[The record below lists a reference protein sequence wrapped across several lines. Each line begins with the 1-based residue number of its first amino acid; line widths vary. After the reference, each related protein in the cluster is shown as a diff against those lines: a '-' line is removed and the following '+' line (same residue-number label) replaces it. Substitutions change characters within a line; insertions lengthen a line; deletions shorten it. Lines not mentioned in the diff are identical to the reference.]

1 MTFRQ
6 KLLLLFAA
14 TVLLCVA
21 VISASV
27 YSTIRRRFEQADQ
40 DRANAVAAQFRSE
53 FGRRGLEVSRK
64 VESVAASETVQH
76 IALEMNRGAADSG
89 GYVGQAHTLA
99 GQQHLDFLELVDYRG
114 AILSSA
120 QWQAKFGYPEAAI
133 SQTTI
138 SQATPPQAMPA
149 QTTLAQATTPAPAV
163 PAGAF
168 LKREEL
174 PDGAT
179 LGLFAVRV
187 ARVGEQPLYVIGGE
201 RLDQGFLST
210 LDIPTGTRVLLYQ
223 NLDAKWNPKSLLDL
237 NGPAAGVDQIAPLVA
252 QVRDT
257 LEESQRVIHWTSD
270 SADAE
275 VFHAI
280 PLTGPIFSATIQG
293 SLNQGSPN
301 QGSLNQSP
309 RNQSPANQ
317 SPANQQLM
325 GVLLVGSSR
334 RPLIELQRQIVS
346 TAMLVGGAG
355 IFVAVL
361 ASLWFAARVTRP
373 VVSLAE
379 AARRVAAGD
388 LGAKVEVESSDEL
401 GELAAAFNRMTE
413 DLVQQK
419 DRTLQAE
426 RVAAWRE
433 LARRLAHELKNPL
446 FPLQVTV
453 ENLMRAK
460 QKSPEMFEEVFH
472 EGTATLLAEINNLK
486 TIIGRFSEFSK
497 MPQPQRRPTQV
508 NDVVR
513 SVLRVFHAQLRDS
526 DRVTDRVTDKEKNK
540 IAVRIELAEALPE
553 ISADPD
559 LLHRALQNLV
569 LNAID
574 AMPQGGE
581 LAIRTRTLDDR
592 IELSVSDTGSGLTQE
607 ECGRLFTPYYT
618 TKQHG
623 TGLGLAIVQSVVS
636 DHGGKI
642 SVQSTKEKGTTFRIE
657 LPCDFSAYSASLR

>member
-1 MTFRQ
+1 MTFRK
-6 KLLLLFAA
+6 KLLLLFAL

-21 VISASV
+21 VISVSV
-27 YSTIRRRFEQADQ
+27 YSTIRGSFEQANQ
-40 DRANAVAAQFRSE
+40 DRANAVAAQFQSE
-53 FGRRGLEVSRK
+53 FQRRGLEVARE
-64 VESVAASETVQH
+64 VESVATSETVQH
-76 IALEMNRGAADSG
+76 IALDINRGATDSG
-89 GYVGQAHTLA
+89 EYVSEARALA
-99 GQQHLDFLELVDYRG
+99 GQQQLDFLELVDNRG
-114 AILSSA
+114 TILSSA
-120 QWQAKFGYPEAAI
+120 QWEAKFGYPEAAI
-133 SQTTI
+133 PS
-138 SQATPPQAMPA
+138 AAA
-149 QTTLAQATTPAPAV
+149 

-174 PDGAT
+174 PDGPT
-179 LGLFAVRV
+179 LGLFAVRA

-210 LDIPTGTRVLLYQ
+210 LDIPAGTRVLLYQ

-237 NGPAAGVDQIAPLVA
+237 NGPAAGADQLAPLVA

-257 LEESQRVIHWTSD
+257 LQESQRVIRWTSD

-280 PLTGPIFSATIQG
+280 PLTGPNLSA
-293 SLNQGSPN
+293 SN
-301 QGSLNQSP
+301 
-309 RNQSPANQ
+309 PAG
-317 SPANQQLM
+317 ANQQLM

-346 TAMLVGGAG
+346 TAMLVGGVG
-355 IFVAVL
+355 IMVAVL

-413 DLVQQK
+413 DLAQQK

-460 QKSPEMFEEVFH
+460 QKAPEMFEEVFH

-486 TIIGRFSEFSK
+486 TIIGRFSEFSR
-497 MPQPQRRPTQV
+497 MPQPQRQPTQV
-508 NDVVR
+508 NDVLR
-513 SVLRVFHAQLRDS
+513 SVLRVFHAQLQ
-526 DRVTDRVTDKEKNK
+526 EKNQV
-540 IAVRIELAEALPE
+540 AVRTELADPLPE

-574 AMPQGGE
+574 AMPEGGE
-581 LAIRTRTLDDR
+581 LTIRSATLSNGVE
-592 IELSVSDTGSGLTQE
+592 ISVSDTGSGLTQE

-642 SVQSTKEKGTTFRIE
+642 SVESTKEKGTTFRIE
-657 LPCDFSAYSASLR
+657 LPCDFSAHSASLR

>member
-27 YSTIRRRFEQADQ
+27 YSTIRRTFEHADQ
-40 DRANAVAAQFRSE
+40 DRASAVAAQFRSE
-53 FGRRGLEVSRK
+53 FQRRGREVSSK
-64 VESVAASETVQH
+64 VESVTASETVQH

-89 GYVGQAHTLA
+89 EYVGQAHTLA

-133 SQTTI
+133 SQTTLP
-138 SQATPPQAMPA
+138 QDTPPQAM
-149 QTTLAQATTPAPAV
+149 TPGPAV

-210 LDIPTGTRVLLYQ
+210 LDIPAGTRVLLYQ

-257 LEESQRVIHWTSD
+257 LQESQRVIHWTSD

-280 PLTGPIFSATIQG
+280 PLTGPIFSATNQASLNQG

-309 RNQSPANQ
+309 AANQ

-346 TAMLVGGAG
+346 TALLVGGGG

-401 GELAAAFNRMTE
+401 GELAASFNRMTE
-413 DLVQQK
+413 DLVQQRE
-419 DRTLQAE
+419 RTLQAE

-453 ENLMRAK
+453 ENLLRAK

-472 EGTATLLAEINNLK
+472 EGTATLLAEIDNLK

-497 MPQPQRRPTQV
+497 MPQPQRRPIQV
-508 NDVVR
+508 NDVVS
-513 SVLRVFHAQLRDS
+513 SVLRVFHAQLRDTDRDT
-526 DRVTDRVTDKEKNK
+526 DRVTDRATDKEKNK
-540 IAVRIELAEALPE
+540 IAVRTELAKALPE

-574 AMPQGGE
+574 ALPQGGE
-581 LAIRTRTLDDR
+581 LAIRTRDLGDR
-592 IELSVSDTGSGLTQE
+592 IEVSVSDTGSGLTQE

-642 SVQSTKEKGTTFRIE
+642 SVESTKEKGTTFRIE

>member
-1 MTFRQ
+1 MSFRK

-27 YSTIRRRFEQADQ
+27 YSTIRRSFEQANQ

-53 FGRRGLEVSRK
+53 FQRRGLEVARK
-64 VESVAASETVQH
+64 IESVAAGETVQH
-76 IALEMNRGAADSG
+76 IALDMNRGATDSG
-89 GYVGQAHTLA
+89 EYVSEAHTLA
-99 GQQHLDFLELVDYRG
+99 GQQQLDFLEFVDNRG
-114 AILSSA
+114 TILSSA
-120 QWQAKFGYPEAAI
+120 QWQAKFGYPETAI
-133 SQTTI
+133 SEA
-138 SQATPPQAMPA
+138 ATSAA
-149 QTTLAQATTPAPAV
+149 AA

-210 LDIPTGTRVLLYQ
+210 LDIPAGTRVLLYQ

-237 NGPAAGVDQIAPLVA
+237 NGPAAGADKIAPLVA

-257 LEESQRVIHWTSD
+257 LREFQGVIHWTSD

-280 PLTGPIFSATIQG
+280 PLAGPNRSG
-293 SLNQGSPN
+293 
-301 QGSLNQSP
+301 
-309 RNQSPANQ
+309 
-317 SPANQQLM
+317 ANQQLM

-334 RPLIELQRQIVS
+334 RPLIELQRQVVS

-355 IFVAVL
+355 ILVAVL

-401 GELAAAFNRMTE
+401 GELAASFNRMTE

-460 QKSPEMFEEVFH
+460 QKSPEMFEEVFQ
-472 EGTATLLAEINNLK
+472 EGTATLLAEIDNLK

-497 MPQPQRRPTQV
+497 MPQSQRRPTQV

-513 SVLRVFHAQLRDS
+513 SVLRVFHAQLQ
-526 DRVTDRVTDKEKNK
+526 EKNQ
-540 IAVRIELAEALPE
+540 ISVHTELSGTLPE

-581 LAIRTRTLDDR
+581 LTIRTGTVGDG

-618 TKQHG
+618 TKHHG

-642 SVQSTKEKGTTFRIE
+642 SVESTKEKGTTFRIE
-657 LPCDFSAYSASLR
+657 LPCETQPWQTGQT

>member
-1 MTFRQ
+1 MSFRK

-27 YSTIRRRFEQADQ
+27 YSTIRRSFEQADQ
-40 DRANAVAAQFRSE
+40 DRANAVAAEFRSE
-53 FGRRGLEVSRK
+53 FQRRGSEVARK
-64 VESVAASETVQH
+64 VESVAAGETVQH
-76 IALEMNRGAADSG
+76 IALEINRGVTDSG
-89 GYVGQAHTLA
+89 EYVSEARSLA
-99 GQQHLDFLELVDYRG
+99 SQQQLDFLELVDNRG
-114 AILSSA
+114 TILSSA

-133 SQTTI
+133 PV
-138 SQATPPQAMPA
+138 ATG
-149 QTTLAQATTPAPAV
+149 

-210 LDIPTGTRVLLYQ
+210 LDIPAGTHVLLYQ

-237 NGPAAGVDQIAPLVA
+237 NGPAAGADKIAPLVA
-252 QVRDT
+252 RVRDT
-257 LEESQRVIHWTSD
+257 LQESQGVIHWTSD

-280 PLTGPIFSATIQG
+280 PLTGPVFVATNQTATNQSA
-293 SLNQGSPN
+293 PN
-301 QGSLNQSP
+301 QGG
-309 RNQSPANQ
+309 
-317 SPANQQLM
+317 ANQQLL

-334 RPLIELQRQIVS
+334 RPLIELQRQIIS

-355 IFVAVL
+355 ILVAVL

-388 LGAKVEVESSDEL
+388 LSAKVEVESSDEL
-401 GELAAAFNRMTE
+401 GELAASFNRMTE
-413 DLVQQK
+413 DLLQQK

-460 QKSPEMFEEVFH
+460 QKSPEMFEEVFR

-508 NDVVR
+508 NEVAR
-513 SVLRVFHAQLRDS
+513 SVLRVFDAQLQQ
-526 DRVTDRVTDKEKNK
+526 KKNR
-540 IAVRIELAEALPE
+540 ISVRTELAEALPE

-581 LAIRTRTLDDR
+581 LAVRTQSLGDR
-592 IELSVSDTGSGLTQE
+592 IELSVSDTGCGLTQE

-642 SVQSTKEKGTTFRIE
+642 SVESAKEKGTTLRIE
-657 LPCDFSAYSASLR
+657 LPCQPPLWQTT

>member
-1 MTFRQ
+1 MSFRK

-27 YSTIRRRFEQADQ
+27 YSTIRRSFEQADQ
-40 DRANAVAAQFRSE
+40 DRANAVAAQFQSE
-53 FGRRGLEVSRK
+53 FQRRGSEVARK
-64 VESVAASETVQH
+64 VESVARGETVQH
-76 IALEMNRGAADSG
+76 IALDMNRGVTDAG
-89 GYVGQAHTLA
+89 EYVSEARSLA
-99 GQQHLDFLELVDYRG
+99 SQQQLDFLELVDSRG
-114 AILSSA
+114 TILSSA
-120 QWQAKFGYPEAAI
+120 QWQAKFGYPEPAI
-133 SQTTI
+133 
-138 SQATPPQAMPA
+138 P
-149 QTTLAQATTPAPAV
+149 QATTPLAPV

-187 ARVGEQPLYVIGGE
+187 ANVGEQPLYVIGGE

-210 LDIPTGTRVLLYQ
+210 LDIPAGTHVLLYQ
-223 NLDAKWNPKSLLDL
+223 NLDAKWNSKSLLDL

-252 QVRDT
+252 RVRDT
-257 LEESQRVIHWTSD
+257 LQESQDVIHWTSD
-270 SADAE
+270 AADAE

-280 PLTGPIFSATIQG
+280 PLTGPVFNAVNQSAA
-293 SLNQGSPN
+293 NQG
-301 QGSLNQSP
+301 G
-309 RNQSPANQ
+309 
-317 SPANQQLM
+317 ANQQLM

-334 RPLIELQRQIVS
+334 RPLIELQRQVIS
-346 TAMLVGGAG
+346 TAMLVGGIG
-355 IFVAVL
+355 VMVAVL

-388 LGAKVEVESSDEL
+388 LGTKVDVESSDEL
-401 GELAAAFNRMTE
+401 GELAVAFNRMTE

-460 QKSPEMFEEVFH
+460 QKSPAMFDEVFEES
-472 EGTATLLAEINNLK
+472 TATLLAEIDNLK
-486 TIIGRFSEFSK
+486 TIVGRFSEFSK

-508 NDVVR
+508 NDLVQ
-513 SVLRVFHAQLRDS
+513 SVLRIFHAQLR
-526 DRVTDRVTDKEKNK
+526 EKNQTQ
-540 IAVRIELAEALPE
+540 IVVRIELDEALPE
-553 ISADPD
+553 ILADPD

-574 AMPQGGE
+574 AMSQGGE
-581 LAIRTRTLDDR
+581 LTIRTATLGDR

-642 SVQSTKEKGTTFRIE
+642 SVESTKEKGTTFRIE
-657 LPCDFSAYSASLR
+657 LPF

>member
-1 MTFRQ
+1 MSFRK
-6 KLLLLFAA
+6 KLLMLFAA

-27 YSTIRRRFEQADQ
+27 YSTIRRTFEQADR

-53 FGRRGLEVSRK
+53 FQRRGLEVARK
-64 VESVAASETVQH
+64 VESVAASETVQR
-76 IALEMNRGAADSG
+76 IALEMNRGATDSG
-89 GYVGQAHTLA
+89 EYVGKAHTLA
-99 GQQHLDFLELVDYRG
+99 GQQQLDFLELVDDRG

-133 SQTTI
+133 P
-138 SQATPPQAMPA
+138 QATPP
-149 QTTLAQATTPAPAV
+149 QATTPAPAV

-174 PDGAT
+174 PEGAT

-201 RLDQGFLST
+201 RLDQGFLAT
-210 LDIPTGTRVLLYQ
+210 LDIPAGTHVLLYQ

-237 NGPAAGVDQIAPLVA
+237 NGPAAGVDLIAPLVA

-280 PLTGPIFSATIQG
+280 PLTGPIFSATNQS
-293 SLNQGSPN
+293 SLNQGS
-301 QGSLNQSP
+301 NQSP
-309 RNQSPANQ
+309 SNQSGT
-317 SPANQQLM
+317 NQQLM

-355 IFVAVL
+355 ILVAVL

-379 AARRVAAGD
+379 AAHRVAAGD
-388 LGAKVEVESSDEL
+388 LGAKVEVESNDEL
-401 GELAAAFNRMTE
+401 GELAASFNRMTE
-413 DLVQQK
+413 DLVLQK

-460 QKSPEMFEEVFH
+460 QKSPEMFEEVFY

-508 NDVVR
+508 NDVVH
-513 SVLRVFHAQLRDS
+513 SVLRVFHAQLQDN
-526 DRVTDRVTDKEKNK
+526 DKEKNR
-540 IAVRIELAEALPE
+540 IVVRTELAEALPE

-574 AMPQGGE
+574 ALPQGGE
-581 LAIRTRTLDDR
+581 LVIRTRDLGDR
-592 IELSVSDTGSGLTQE
+592 IELSVSDTGCGLTQE

-642 SVQSTKEKGTTFRIE
+642 SVESTKEKGTTFRIE

>member
-1 MTFRQ
+1 MSFRK
-6 KLLLLFAA
+6 KLLLLFA
-14 TVLLCVA
+14 TTILLCVA
-21 VISASV
+21 VISVSV
-27 YSTIRRRFEQADQ
+27 YSTIRRSFEQANQ

-53 FGRRGLEVSRK
+53 FQRRGSEVVRK
-64 VESVAASETVQH
+64 VESVAASETVQR
-76 IALEMNRGAADSG
+76 IALDMNRGATDFG
-89 GYVGQAHTLA
+89 EYVNEAHALA
-99 GQQHLDFLELVDYRG
+99 GQQQLDFLELVDNRG
-114 AILSSA
+114 TILSSA
-120 QWQAKFGYPEAAI
+120 QWEAKFGYPEAAI
-133 SQTTI
+133 PS
-138 SQATPPQAMPA
+138 AAA
-149 QTTLAQATTPAPAV
+149 

-174 PDGAT
+174 SDGPT
-179 LGLFAVRV
+179 LGLFAVRA

-210 LDIPTGTRVLLYQ
+210 LDIPAGTRVLLYQ
-223 NLDAKWNPKSLLDL
+223 SLDAKWNPKSLLDL
-237 NGPAAGVDQIAPLVA
+237 NGPAAGADQLAPLVA

-257 LEESQRVIHWTSD
+257 LQESQRVIHWTSD

-280 PLTGPIFSATIQG
+280 PLTGPNLSA
-293 SLNQGSPN
+293 SN
-301 QGSLNQSP
+301 
-309 RNQSPANQ
+309 PAG
-317 SPANQQLM
+317 ANQQLM

-346 TAMLVGGAG
+346 TAMLVGGVG
-355 IFVAVL
+355 IMVAVL

-373 VVSLAE
+373 VVLLAE

-413 DLVQQK
+413 DLAQQK

-460 QKSPEMFEEVFH
+460 QKAPEMFEEVFH

-497 MPQPQRRPTQV
+497 MPQPQRQPTQV

-513 SVLRVFHAQLRDS
+513 SVLRVFHAQLQ
-526 DRVTDRVTDKEKNK
+526 EKNQV
-540 IAVRIELAEALPE
+540 AVRTELADTLPE

-574 AMPQGGE
+574 AMPEGGE
-581 LAIRTRTLDDR
+581 LTIRSATLSDGVE
-592 IELSVSDTGSGLTQE
+592 ISVSDTGSGLTQE

-642 SVQSTKEKGTTFRIE
+642 SVESTKEKGTTFRIE
-657 LPCDFSAYSASLR
+657 LPCDFSAHSASLR

>member
-1 MTFRQ
+1 MSFRK

-27 YSTIRRRFEQADQ
+27 YSTIRRSFEQANQ
-40 DRANAVAAQFRSE
+40 DRANAIAAQFRSE
-53 FGRRGLEVSRK
+53 FQRRGSEVVRK
-64 VESVAASETVQH
+64 VESVAAGETAQR
-76 IALEMNRGAADSG
+76 IALDMNRGVTDSG
-89 GYVGQAHTLA
+89 EYVSAAHTLA
-99 GQQHLDFLELVDYRG
+99 GQQQLDFLEFVDYHG
-114 AILSSA
+114 TILSSA

-133 SQTTI
+133 LVA
-138 SQATPPQAMPA
+138 ATP
-149 QTTLAQATTPAPAV
+149 QATTPAAAV

-223 NLDAKWNPKSLLDL
+223 NLDKQWNPKSLLDL
-237 NGPAAGVDQIAPLVA
+237 NGPAAGADKIAPLVA
-252 QVRDT
+252 QVRNT
-257 LEESQRVIHWTSD
+257 LQESQSVIHWTSNP
-270 SADAE
+270 ADAE

-280 PLTGPIFSATIQG
+280 PLTGPIFIRVNQSAT
-293 SLNQGSPN
+293 NQGAT
-301 QGSLNQSP
+301 NQSST
-309 RNQSPANQ
+309 NQSSANQ
-317 SPANQQLM
+317 SGANQQLM

-334 RPLIELQRQIVS
+334 RPLIELQRQVVS
-346 TAMLVGGAG
+346 TAMLVGGTG
-355 IFVAVL
+355 ILVAVL

-388 LGAKVEVESSDEL
+388 LNAKVEVESSDEL
-401 GELAAAFNRMTE
+401 GELAASFNRMTE
-413 DLVQQK
+413 DLMQQK

-486 TIIGRFSEFSK
+486 SIIGRFSEFSR
-497 MPQPQRRPTQV
+497 MPQPQRQPTEV

-513 SVLRVFHAQLRDS
+513 SVLRVFHAQLQN
-526 DRVTDRVTDKEKNK
+526 KNENP
-540 IAVRIELAEALPE
+540 ISVHLALAEALPE
-553 ISADPD
+553 ISVDPD

-581 LAIRTRTLDDR
+581 LEIRTRILGDWL
-592 IELSVSDTGSGLTQE
+592 ELSVSDTGSGLTQE

-618 TKQHG
+618 TKQYG

-642 SVQSTKEKGTTFRIE
+642 SVESTKEKGTTFRIE
-657 LPCDFSAYSASLR
+657 LPYRPQPS

>member
-1 MTFRQ
+1 MSFRK
-6 KLLLLFAA
+6 KLLVLFAA
-14 TVLLCVA
+14 TILLCVA
-21 VISASV
+21 VISGSV
-27 YSTIRRRFEQADQ
+27 YNTLRRSFEQAYQ

-53 FGRRGLEVSRK
+53 FQRRGSDVVRK
-64 VESVAASETVQH
+64 VESAAAGETVQH
-76 IALEMNRGAADSG
+76 IALDMNRGATDASD
-89 GYVGQAHTLA
+89 YVTEARTLA
-99 GQQHLDFLELVDYRG
+99 AQHQLDFLELVDGRG
-114 AILSSA
+114 TIVSSA
-120 QWQAKFGYPEAAI
+120 QWQAKFGYPEAVI
-133 SQTTI
+133 P
-138 SQATPPQAMPA
+138 QATAPEVPA
-149 QTTLAQATTPAPAV
+149 L

-174 PDGAT
+174 PDGPT
-179 LGLFAVRV
+179 LGLFAIRAVP
-187 ARVGEQPLYVIGGE
+187 VGEQTLYVIGGE

-237 NGPAAGVDQIAPLVA
+237 NGPAAGADQTAPLIA
-252 QVRDT
+252 KVRDT
-257 LEESQRVIHWTSD
+257 LQESQSMIRWTSD
-270 SADAE
+270 PADAE

-280 PLTGPIFSATIQG
+280 PLTGPVFHAGDENAGNQNSA
-293 SLNQGSPN
+293 NE
-301 QGSLNQSP
+301 
-309 RNQSPANQ
+309 
-317 SPANQQLM
+317 QLM

-334 RPLIELQRQIVS
+334 RPLIELQRQIIS
-346 TAMLVGGAG
+346 TALLVGGIG
-355 IFVAVL
+355 VLVAVL

-373 VVSLAE
+373 VVSLAN

-388 LGAKVEVESSDEL
+388 LGAKVDVESGDEL

-460 QKSPEMFEEVFH
+460 HKSPEMFEEVFN
-472 EGTATLLAEINNLK
+472 EGTTTLLAEINNLK
-486 TIIGRFSEFSK
+486 TIIGRFSEFSR

-508 NDVVR
+508 NEVVR
-513 SVLRVFHAQLRDS
+513 SVLRVFHAQLQ
-526 DRVTDRVTDKEKNK
+526 EKNQ
-540 IAVRIELAEALPE
+540 ISVRTELAGTLPE
-553 ISADPD
+553 IAVDPD

-581 LAIRTRTLDDR
+581 LTLRTGALGDHVE
-592 IELSVSDTGSGLTQE
+592 ISVSDTGSGLTQE

-642 SVQSTKEKGTTFRIE
+642 SVESTQEKGTTFRIE
-657 LPCDFSAYSASLR
+657 LPCEPRQWETSPA

>member
-1 MTFRQ
+1 MSFRK
-6 KLLLLFAA
+6 KLLMLFAA

-27 YSTIRRRFEQADQ
+27 YSTIRRTFEQADR

-53 FGRRGLEVSRK
+53 FQRRGLEVARK

-76 IALEMNRGAADSG
+76 IALDMNRGVTDSG
-89 GYVGQAHTLA
+89 EYVSEARTLA
-99 GQQHLDFLELVDYRG
+99 GQQQLDFLELVENRG
-114 AILSSA
+114 TILSSA

-133 SQTTI
+133 
-138 SQATPPQAMPA
+138 P
-149 QTTLAQATTPAPAV
+149 QATTPADAV

-210 LDIPTGTRVLLYQ
+210 LDIPAGTRVLLYQ
-223 NLDAKWNPKSLLDL
+223 NLDTKWNPKSLLDL
-237 NGPAAGVDQIAPLVA
+237 NGAAAGADKIAPLVA

-257 LEESQRVIHWTSD
+257 LQESQGVIHWTSD
-270 SADAE
+270 SANAE
-275 VFHAI
+275 AFHAI
-280 PLTGPIFSATIQG
+280 PLTGPIFSST
-293 SLNQGSPN
+293 
-301 QGSLNQSP
+301 NQSAT
-309 RNQSPANQ
+309 NQSSANQ
-317 SPANQQLM
+317 SGGDQQLM

-334 RPLIELQRQIVS
+334 RPLIELQRQIIS
-346 TAMLVGGAG
+346 TAMLVGSIG
-355 IFVAVL
+355 ILVAVL

-401 GELAAAFNRMTE
+401 GELAASFNRMTE

-486 TIIGRFSEFSK
+486 AIIGRFSEFSK

-508 NDVVR
+508 NDVVG
-513 SVLRVFHAQLRDS
+513 SVLRVFQAQLRGN
-526 DRVTDRVTDKEKNK
+526 DKEKNP
-540 IAVRIELAEALPE
+540 ITVHTALAEALPE

-581 LAIRTRTLDDR
+581 LTIRTETLGDR
-592 IELSVSDTGSGLTQE
+592 IEMSVSDTGSGLTQE

-636 DHGGKI
+636 DHGGTI
-642 SVQSTKEKGTTFRIE
+642 SVESTKEKGTMFRIE
-657 LPCDFSAYSASLR
+657 LPLETRPWQGGQN

>member
-1 MTFRQ
+1 MSFRK

-21 VISASV
+21 VISVSV
-27 YSTIRRRFEQADQ
+27 YSTIRNSFEQADQ

-53 FGRRGLEVSRK
+53 FQRRGSEVTRK
-64 VESVAASETVQH
+64 VESVAANDTMQR
-76 IALEMNRGAADSG
+76 IALDLNRGGTDAG
-89 GYVGQAHTLA
+89 EYVSDARSLA
-99 GQQHLDFLELVDYRG
+99 SQQQLDFLELVDSHG
-114 AILSSA
+114 TILSSS
-120 QWQAKFGYPEAAI
+120 QWQAKFGYPEPAIPLAAA
-133 SQTTI
+133 SDGVPPT
-138 SQATPPQAMPA
+138 AT
-149 QTTLAQATTPAPAV
+149 V

-174 PDGAT
+174 PNGAS

-187 ARVGEQPLYVIGGE
+187 ARVAEQPLYVIGGE

-237 NGPAAGVDQIAPLVA
+237 NGPAAGVDKLASLVA
-252 QVRDT
+252 RVRNT
-257 LEESQRVIHWTSD
+257 LQETQGVVHWTAD

-280 PLTGPIFSATIQG
+280 PLIGPVFNAADQNT
-293 SLNQGSPN
+293 
-301 QGSLNQSP
+301 
-309 RNQSPANQ
+309 ANTDT
-317 SPANQQLM
+317 SHRADQQLM

-334 RPLIELQRQIVS
+334 RPLIELQRRVIS
-346 TAMLVGGAG
+346 TAMLVGGVG
-355 IFVAVL
+355 ILIAIM

-373 VVSLAE
+373 VVSLAA

-388 LGAKVEVESSDEL
+388 LSAKVEVESTDEL
-401 GELAAAFNRMTE
+401 GELAASFNRMTE
-413 DLVQQK
+413 DLLQQK
-419 DRTLQAE
+419 DRTVQAE

-460 QKSPEMFEEVFH
+460 QKSPEMFEEVFQ
-472 EGTATLLAEINNLK
+472 EGTTTLLAEINNLK

-497 MPQPQRRPTQV
+497 MPQPRRQPTQLNEIV
-508 NDVVR
+508 A
-513 SVLRVFHAQLRDS
+513 SVLRVFHAQLQGNDQ
-526 DRVTDRVTDKEKNK
+526 
-540 IAVRIELAEALPE
+540 IAVHTELDKGLPE
-553 ISADPD
+553 ISVDPD

-581 LAIRTRTLDDR
+581 LTIRTQTAGDG
-592 IELSVSDTGSGLTQE
+592 IALSVSDTGSGLTQE

-642 SVQSTKEKGTTFRIE
+642 SVESATEKGTTFRIE
-657 LPCDFSAYSASLR
+657 LPRDFSANSAYLR

>member
-1 MTFRQ
+1 MSFRK

-21 VISASV
+21 VISGSV
-27 YSTIRRRFEQADQ
+27 YSTIRRSFEQANQ
-40 DRANAVAAQFRSE
+40 ERANAIAAQFRSE
-53 FGRRGLEVSRK
+53 FQQRGLEVARK
-64 VESVAASETVQH
+64 VGSIAASEAVQR
-76 IALEMNRGAADSG
+76 IALDMNRGATDSG
-89 GYVGQAHTLA
+89 EYVSEAHTLA
-99 GQQHLDFLELVDYRG
+99 DQQQLDFLELVDHRG
-114 AILSSA
+114 TILSSA

-133 SQTTI
+133 PEATI
-138 SQATPPQAMPA
+138 PA
-149 QTTLAQATTPAPAV
+149 AAGPG
-163 PAGAF
+163 GAF

-210 LDIPTGTRVLLYQ
+210 LDIPAGTRVLLYQ
-223 NLDAKWNPKSLLDL
+223 NLDIKWNPKSLLDL
-237 NGPAAGVDQIAPLVA
+237 NGPAAGADKIAPLVA
-252 QVRDT
+252 RVRDT
-257 LEESQRVIHWTSD
+257 LQESQGVIHWTSD

-280 PLTGPIFSATIQG
+280 PLTGPVLS
-293 SLNQGSPN
+293 S
-301 QGSLNQSP
+301 
-309 RNQSPANQ
+309 ANQ
-317 SPANQQLM
+317 SSANQSGANRQLM

-334 RPLIELQRQIVS
+334 RPLIELQRQVVS

-355 IFVAVL
+355 ILVAVL

-388 LGAKVEVESSDEL
+388 LNTKVEVESSDEL
-401 GELAAAFNRMTE
+401 GELAASFNRMTE

-508 NDVVR
+508 NDVVL
-513 SVLRVFHAQLRDS
+513 SVLRVFHAQLQEENQIS
-526 DRVTDRVTDKEKNK
+526 
-540 IAVRIELAEALPE
+540 VRTELADALPE

-581 LAIRTRTLDDR
+581 LTIRTRTMGDR

-642 SVQSTKEKGTTFRIE
+642 SVESTKEKGTTFRIE
-657 LPCDFSAYSASLR
+657 LPRDPQPWGTGQN

>member
-1 MTFRQ
+1 VSFR
-6 KLLLLFAA
+6 KKHLLLFAA
-14 TVLLCVA
+14 TVLLSVA

-27 YSTIRRRFEQADQ
+27 YSTIRRSFEQANQ

-53 FGRRGLEVSRK
+53 FQRRGSDVVRK
-64 VESVAASETVQH
+64 VESVAAGETVQR
-76 IALEMNRGAADSG
+76 IALDLNRGATDSG
-89 GYVGQAHTLA
+89 EYVSAAHTLA
-99 GQQHLDFLELVDYRG
+99 GQQQLDFLELVDSRG
-114 AILSSA
+114 TILSSA

-133 SQTTI
+133 PP
-138 SQATPPQAMPA
+138 AANPQAA
-149 QTTLAQATTPAPAV
+149 IA

-179 LGLFAVRV
+179 LGLFAVRA

-223 NLDAKWNPKSLLDL
+223 NLNAKWNPKSLLDL
-237 NGPAAGVDQIAPLVA
+237 NGPAAGADKIAPLA
-252 QVRDT
+252 ARVRDT
-257 LEESQRVIHWTSD
+257 LQESQGVIHWTSD
-270 SADAE
+270 PADAE

-280 PLTGPIFSATIQG
+280 PLTGPTLGAT
-293 SLNQGSPN
+293 
-301 QGSLNQSP
+301 NQSSASQ
-309 RNQSPANQ
+309 NG
-317 SPANQQLM
+317 ANQQLM

-334 RPLIELQRQIVS
+334 RPLIELERQVVS

-355 IFVAVL
+355 ILVAVL

-373 VVSLAE
+373 VVSLAA

-388 LGAKVEVESSDEL
+388 LGTKVEVESSDEL
-401 GELAAAFNRMTE
+401 GELAASFNRMTE

-419 DRTLQAE
+419 DRTLQVE

-460 QKSPEMFEEVFH
+460 QKSPAMFEEVFH

-486 TIIGRFSEFSK
+486 TIIGRFSEFSR

-508 NDVVR
+508 NDVVH
-513 SVLRVFHAQLRDS
+513 SVLRVFHAQLHNNELENNHKD
-526 DRVTDRVTDKEKNK
+526 K
-540 IAVRIELAEALPE
+540 IAVRTELADALPE
-553 ISADPD
+553 ISVDPD

-581 LAIRTRTLDDR
+581 LTIRTAILRDR
-592 IELSVSDTGSGLTQE
+592 IEISVSDTGSGLTQE

-642 SVQSTKEKGTTFRIE
+642 AVESTKEKGTTFRIE
-657 LPCDFSAYSASLR
+657 LSREPQPWKTGQN

>member
-27 YSTIRRRFEQADQ
+27 YSTIRRTFEQADQ
-40 DRANAVAAQFRSE
+40 VRANAVAAQFRSE
-53 FGRRGLEVSRK
+53 FQRRGREVARK
-64 VESVAASETVQH
+64 VESVAASEIVQH
-76 IALEMNRGAADSG
+76 TALEMNRGATDSG
-89 GYVGQAHTLA
+89 EYVDQAHTLA

-133 SQTTI
+133 SP
-138 SQATPPQAMPA
+138 ATPPQATP
-149 QTTLAQATTPAPAV
+149 AQATTPAPAV

-210 LDIPTGTRVLLYQ
+210 LDIPAGTRVLLYQ

-257 LEESQRVIHWTSD
+257 LQESQRVIHWTSD

-280 PLTGPIFSATIQG
+280 PLTGPIFSATNQS
-293 SLNQGSPN
+293 SLNGGP
-301 QGSLNQSP
+301 LNQSP
-309 RNQSPANQ
+309 AANQ

-388 LGAKVEVESSDEL
+388 LAAKVELESSDEL
-401 GELAAAFNRMTE
+401 GELAQSFNRMTE

-453 ENLMRAK
+453 ENLLRAK

-513 SVLRVFHAQLRDS
+513 SVLRVFHAQLRDN
-526 DRVTDRVTDKEKNK
+526 DKEKNR
-540 IAVRIELAEALPE
+540 IVVRTELAEALPE

-574 AMPQGGE
+574 ALPQGGE
-581 LAIRTRTLDDR
+581 LAIRTEPLGER
-592 IELSVSDTGSGLTQE
+592 IEISVSDTGSGLTQE

-642 SVQSTKEKGTTFRIE
+642 SVESTKEKGTTFRIE

>member
-1 MTFRQ
+1 VSFR
-6 KLLLLFAA
+6 KKHLLLFAA
-14 TVLLCVA
+14 TVLLSVA

-27 YSTIRRRFEQADQ
+27 YSTIRRSFEQANQ

-53 FGRRGLEVSRK
+53 FQRRGSDVVRK
-64 VESVAASETVQH
+64 VESVAAGETVQR
-76 IALEMNRGAADSG
+76 IALDLNRGATDSG
-89 GYVGQAHTLA
+89 EYVSAAHTLA
-99 GQQHLDFLELVDYRG
+99 GQQQLDFLELVDSRG
-114 AILSSA
+114 TILSSA

-133 SQTTI
+133 PP
-138 SQATPPQAMPA
+138 AANPQAA
-149 QTTLAQATTPAPAV
+149 IA

-179 LGLFAVRV
+179 LGLFAVRA

-223 NLDAKWNPKSLLDL
+223 NLNAKWNPKSLLDL
-237 NGPAAGVDQIAPLVA
+237 NGPAAGADKIAPLA
-252 QVRDT
+252 ARVRDT
-257 LEESQRVIHWTSD
+257 LQESQGVIHWTSD
-270 SADAE
+270 PADAE

-280 PLTGPIFSATIQG
+280 PLTGPTLGAT
-293 SLNQGSPN
+293 
-301 QGSLNQSP
+301 NQSSASQ
-309 RNQSPANQ
+309 NG
-317 SPANQQLM
+317 ANQQLM

-334 RPLIELQRQIVS
+334 RPLIELERQVVS

-355 IFVAVL
+355 ILVAVL

-373 VVSLAE
+373 VVSLAA

-388 LGAKVEVESSDEL
+388 LGTKVEVESSDEL
-401 GELAAAFNRMTE
+401 GELAASFNRMTE

-419 DRTLQAE
+419 DRTLQVE

-460 QKSPEMFEEVFH
+460 QKSPAMFEEVFH

-486 TIIGRFSEFSK
+486 TIIGRFSEFSR

-508 NDVVR
+508 NDVVH
-513 SVLRVFHAQLRDS
+513 SVLRVFHAQLHNNELENNHKD
-526 DRVTDRVTDKEKNK
+526 K
-540 IAVRIELAEALPE
+540 IAVRTELADALPE

-581 LAIRTRTLDDR
+581 LTIRTAILRDR
-592 IELSVSDTGSGLTQE
+592 IEISVSDTGSGLTQE

-642 SVQSTKEKGTTFRIE
+642 AVESTKEKGTTFRIE
-657 LPCDFSAYSASLR
+657 LSREPQPWKTGQN